1 MDNVDSLDGCYVV
14 VEFLAG
20 KSTYHYLGQV
30 LSEEKSDDGRD
41 MVQVNFMR
49 SNRDKTFSFPKN
61 EDKSWHFMSEIKQV
75 LGKPEAIRRSTN
87 LFNDLNFSNFN
98 IR

>member
-30 LSEEKSDDGRD
+30 LSEEKPDDGRY

-49 SNRDKTFSFPKN
+49 SNRDKLFPSPNMKTN
-61 EDKSWHFMSEIKQV
+61 HGISCLKYNKCWET
-75 LGKPEAIRRSTN
+75 RSNTP
-87 LFNDLNFSNFN
+87 
-98 IR
+98 